1 MAPRQCGG
9 PYDQPMP
16 LQRIIVAFTV
26 YGRVARLPVVIT
38 WQEGQLDGP
47 VMVTLPI
54 GERVRVGDQVRAIPT
69 GPSWTAD
76 LQSPHIALLL
86 IRDALDEI
94 QQVTG
99 DVPVIPGVTAPPGAP

>member
-1 MAPRQCGG
+1 
-9 PYDQPMP
+9 MP

-26 YGRVARLPVVIT
+26 YGRFARLPVAIT
-38 WQEGQLDGP
+38 WQEGPLDGP

-54 GERVRVGDQVRAIPT
+54 GERVRMGDQVWATPS

-76 LQSPHIALLL
+76 LQTPHVALLL

-99 DVPVIPGVTAPPGAP
+99 DVPGIPGVTPPR

>member
-1 MAPRQCGG
+1 
-9 PYDQPMP
+9 MP

-47 VMVTLPI
+47 FMVTLPI
-54 GERVRVGDQVRAIPT
+54 GERVRMGDQVWAIPS

-99 DVPVIPGVTAPPGAP
+99 DVPAIPGVTTPPGAP